1 MNWKV
6 VLIEDEDLLRNGLI
20 QAIPWEELGFEVVGD
35 ADNGRKGMELIM
47 ETHPDVVFSDIR
59 MAQMDGLTM
68 AEKIREWDPKIRIVF
83 ISGYDDFSYARRA
96 LKVGAV
102 EYILKPI
109 RLEEVKETLRKL
121 AEILEKEKIQKQKYD
136 KLSRLEKSNTERD
149 RQEFYRSVIYSSGT
163 ARQEK
168 KEIYS
173 LPEEELEQFFSVM
186 IIERKDFPL
195 ISMNAD
201 YIEIMEL
208 DHAFEGMLTAVLG
221 EDPDYTM
228 VRGSACERILVFHD
242 RDKKEVQKKLQRTQ
256 SALLSKEEAEGI
268 SCQTDEGTVEFGPEG
283 LYQSY
288 LAARKAGEKRYQ
300 EEWNQIFPGKGET
313 TEPVNFI
320 NYDKEPLM
328 QAVRS
333 GNREQIEEEC
343 GRLEEELSNRKV
355 FSHMH
360 LILIVTGIFEE
371 LLKLPEEI
379 GRIPETACENPM
391 DDYQKIISRGKRA
404 EILSG
409 LKEYCLMLG
418 SCFGETRETR
428 IQSSLK
434 RAISYMNQEYHNDQL
449 MMADVAKYA
458 YVSSSYLSMILKKE
472 TGKTFIECLT
482 DIRMEHAKKL
492 LLETEMKNYE
502 VAQACGF
509 ANATYFS
516 TVFKSVYGVSP
527 SAYRR
532 EAEENNR

>member
-47 ETHPDVVFSDIR
+47 ETHPDVVLSDIR

-109 RLEEVKETLRKL
+109 RMEEVKETLRKL

-221 EDPDYTM
+221 EDPDYTI

-268 SCQTDEGTVEFGPEG
+268 SCQTDEGTVEFGTEG

-300 EEWNQIFPGKGET
+300 
-313 TEPVNFI
+313 
-320 NYDKEPLM
+320 
-328 QAVRS
+328 
-333 GNREQIEEEC
+333 
-343 GRLEEELSNRKV
+343 
-355 FSHMH
+355 
-360 LILIVTGIFEE
+360 
-371 LLKLPEEI
+371 
-379 GRIPETACENPM
+379 
-391 DDYQKIISRGKRA
+391 
-404 EILSG
+404 
-409 LKEYCLMLG
+409 
-418 SCFGETRETR
+418 
-428 IQSSLK
+428 
-434 RAISYMNQEYHNDQL
+434 
-449 MMADVAKYA
+449 
-458 YVSSSYLSMILKKE
+458 
-472 TGKTFIECLT
+472 
-482 DIRMEHAKKL
+482 
-492 LLETEMKNYE
+492 
-502 VAQACGF
+502 
-509 ANATYFS
+509 
-516 TVFKSVYGVSP
+516 
-527 SAYRR
+527 
-532 EAEENNR
+532 